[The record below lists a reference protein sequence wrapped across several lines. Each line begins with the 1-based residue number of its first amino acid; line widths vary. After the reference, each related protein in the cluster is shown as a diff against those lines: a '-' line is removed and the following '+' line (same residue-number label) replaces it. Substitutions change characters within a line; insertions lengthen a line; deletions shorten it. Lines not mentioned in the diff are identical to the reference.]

1 MTNGLATKAPSRTT
15 HVSPASSETRLS
27 AQLLGARL
35 IGHGLMA
42 DVVVAATPAGM
53 QVAREVALLLRASL
67 AAFGAVDLSSDE
79 RAAGGHLERAR
90 VVVVD
95 DFMVSGAAMAA
106 AVAMARERGAGQI
119 VAAVPAASP
128 EAIAAVLPLVHSVH
142 TLNLRAH
149 LRSPGRRSCVPS
161 RSETPP

>member
-1 MTNGLATKAPSRTT
+1 MTNGLATKVPSRTT

-53 QVAREVALLLRASL
+53 QVAREVAHLLRAPL
-67 AAFGAVDLSSDE
+67 AMFGAVEPPGRGRVGADDLS
-79 RAAGGHLERAR
+79 RAR

-106 AVAMARERGAGQI
+106 AVGFARERGAGQI
-119 VAAVPAASP
+119 VAAVPVASP
-128 EAIAAVLPLVHSVH
+128 EAIAAVSPLVHSVH

-149 LRSPGRRSCVPS
+149 LRSPGLRHRSTLDDI
-161 RSETPP
+161 SEE